1 MTDLIISRHG
11 NVRMAQRGVR
21 ETDLEVILAYGT
33 DIGRNRIMLRRRDA
47 AEAVRTLKRQI
58 ANIERLTDKVLVVAD
73 GQLVTAYHQST
84 PIRPKGGGLS

>member
-11 NVRMAQRGVR
+11 NVRMAQRGIR
-21 ETDLEVILAYGT
+21 EADLEVILAHGT

-73 GQLVTAYHQST
+73 GQFVTAYHQST
-84 PIRPKGGGLS
+84 PIRPTGGGLS

>member
-11 NVRMAQRGVR
+11 NIRMAQRGIR
-21 ETDLEVILAYGT
+21 EADLEVILAYGT

-84 PIRPKGGGLS
+84 PSARRAVG

>member
-1 MTDLIISRHG
+1 MIDLNISRHG
-11 NVRMAQRGVR
+11 NVRMAQRGIR
-21 ETDLEVILAYGT
+21 GADLEDILAYGT
-33 DIGRNRIMLRRRDA
+33 DIGRNRIMLRKRDA

-84 PIRPKGGGLS
+84 PIRPTGGGLS